1 MRTEITEDG
10 ERQAHYRDNCS
21 LAGTIAQQLAPAVLD
36 NRENR
41 VTRTQGSIE
50 MNLSLICMFNIF

>member
-10 ERQAHYRDNCS
+10 ERPAHYWDNYS

-36 NRENR
+36 NREKYR
-41 VTRTQGSIE
+41 VTRTHYRNESESYLHVQHI
-50 MNLSLICMFNIF
+50 L